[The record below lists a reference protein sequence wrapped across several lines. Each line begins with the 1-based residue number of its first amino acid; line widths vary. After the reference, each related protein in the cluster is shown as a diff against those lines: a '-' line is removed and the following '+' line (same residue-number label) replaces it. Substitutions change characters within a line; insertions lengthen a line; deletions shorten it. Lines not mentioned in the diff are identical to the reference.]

1 MIIKKLKKKQI
12 MRKIVT
18 RDLTK
23 GNITKNLL
31 VVSIPTMFGFF
42 AQTLYDL
49 IDMIWIGKISAQAV
63 AGVAIFSTIF
73 WLADIFNE
81 IIGISAVSL
90 ISQSYGAGQTDKT
103 KQMIE
108 QSIFF
113 KMIVSVI
120 TAIILITVLK
130 PLSLFFSN
138 EPIVIRHILD
148 YGMIR
153 SLFLPFMFSSFSVN
167 TAMRCTGDARHPM
180 IIMTGTALLNI
191 ILDPILM
198 FETIPGT
205 SLPGLGLGIQGAAI
219 ATVFSTFVAFTVG
232 LFILLTG
239 RSYVKISFSNLF
251 QLTKENVKKLST
263 IGLPTG
269 LEMFFRQGGQFL
281 LLKFVS
287 LYGTYALATFGIGMR
302 LFNLVF
308 LPLLGLTMGG
318 SAVAGQNLGANQI
331 NRTHQTALWA
341 AFLGSIITGI
351 IAAVTV
357 IFPEQIIQ
365 LFINQ
370 SQVIEI
376 GTKMIYIIAPS
387 FIAVALSMGLNTVF
401 TGSGYNLPY
410 LVSGIV
416 SRWFFQIPYSAL
428 VVYIF
433 LLPISYI
440 WVGFLVAEF
449 IELLVILIYYRQGK
463 WKDTRV

>member
-1 MIIKKLKKKQI
+1 MQ
-12 MRKIVT
+12 KIVK

-23 GNITKNLL
+23 GNIAKNLL
-31 VVSIPTMFGFF
+31 IVSIPTMFGFF

-81 IIGISAVSL
+81 IIGISAISL

-113 KMIVSVI
+113 KMIVSI
-120 TAIILITVLK
+120 IMAIILITVLK

-138 EPIVIRHILD
+138 EPIVIRNILD
-148 YGMIR
+148 YGIIR

-180 IIMTGTALLNI
+180 IIMTGTALLNTM
-191 ILDPILM
+191 LDPILM

-205 SLPGLGLGIQGAAI
+205 SLPGLGMGIKGAAI
-219 ATVFSTFVAFTVG
+219 ATVFSTFVAFSVG
-232 LFILLTG
+232 MFILLTG
-239 RSYVKISFSNLF
+239 RSYVKISFSGLF
-251 QLTKENVKKLST
+251 RLTKENIKKLSI

-269 LEMFFRQGGQFL
+269 LEMFFRQGGQLL

-287 LYGTYALATFGIGMR
+287 LYGTYTLATFGIGMR

-341 AFLGSIITGI
+341 ALLGTIITSI

-376 GTKMIYIIAPS
+376 GKNMIYIIAPS
-387 FIAVALSMGLNTVF
+387 FIAVALSLGLNTVF
-401 TGSGYNLPY
+401 AGSGYNLPY
-410 LVSGIV
+410 LLSGIV

-433 LLPISYI
+433 RLPISYI

-449 IELLVILIYYRQGK
+449 IEMLVILIYYRQGK
-463 WKDTRV
+463 WKETRV

>member
-1 MIIKKLKKKQI
+1 MQ
-12 MRKIVT
+12 KIVK

-23 GNITKNLL
+23 GNIAKNLL
-31 VVSIPTMFGFF
+31 IVSIPTMFGFF

-81 IIGISAVSL
+81 IIGISAISL

-113 KMIVSVI
+113 KMIVSI
-120 TAIILITVLK
+120 IMAIILITVLK

-138 EPIVIRHILD
+138 EPIVIRNILD
-148 YGMIR
+148 YGIIR

-180 IIMTGTALLNI
+180 IIMTGTALLNT

-205 SLPGLGLGIQGAAI
+205 SLPGLGMGIKGAAI
-219 ATVFSTFVAFTVG
+219 ATVFSTFVAFSVG
-232 LFILLTG
+232 MFILLTG
-239 RSYVKISFSNLF
+239 RSYVKISFSGLF
-251 QLTKENVKKLST
+251 RLTKENIKKLSI

-269 LEMFFRQGGQFL
+269 LEMFFRQGGQLL

-341 AFLGSIITGI
+341 ALLGTIITSI

-376 GTKMIYIIAPS
+376 GKNMIYIIAPG
-387 FIAVALSMGLNTVF
+387 FIAVALSLGLNTVF
-401 TGSGYNLPY
+401 AGSGYNLPY
-410 LVSGIV
+410 LLSGIV

-433 LLPISYI
+433 RLPISYI

-449 IELLVILIYYRQGK
+449 IEMLVILIYYRQGK
-463 WKDTRV
+463 WKETRV